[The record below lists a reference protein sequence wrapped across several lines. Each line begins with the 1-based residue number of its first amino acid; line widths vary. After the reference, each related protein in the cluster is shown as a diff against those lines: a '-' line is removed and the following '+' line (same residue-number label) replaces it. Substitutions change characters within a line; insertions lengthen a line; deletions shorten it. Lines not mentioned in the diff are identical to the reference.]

1 MQKIMLD
8 VRTRENV
15 ENAKAE
21 KDIKIKM
28 FPLHCN
34 MYKDIFV
41 RDFCTRFLYEISQSF
56 QCCFWEETG
65 HFLNTVKMFL
75 SLHSV
80 SGCYPDIE
88 SGTHVL
94 INQENRVK

>member
-1 MQKIMLD
+1 MLH

-21 KDIKIKM
+21 KDIVIKM

-41 RDFCTRFLYEISQSF
+41 
-56 QCCFWEETG
+56 
-65 HFLNTVKMFL
+65 
-75 SLHSV
+75 
-80 SGCYPDIE
+80 
-88 SGTHVL
+88 
-94 INQENRVK
+94 